1 MVKINVKKHL
11 LICTCILGLSTAG
24 ALIQSTIHSSSTES
38 NLALNKAVELHIT
51 AEQQKQAELNSVGA
65 SLLKNSENLQPENE
79 AIELHITADQ
89 QKQAELNSV
98 RASMFKNSEN
108 LQPENKDV
116 KIHVTAEEQQKIEQI
131 GS

>member
-1 MVKINVKKHL
+1 M
-11 LICTCILGLSTAG
+11 
-24 ALIQSTIHSSSTES
+24 
-38 NLALNKAVELHIT
+38 
-51 AEQQKQAELNSVGA
+51 
-65 SLLKNSENLQPENE
+65 KNSENLQPENE
-79 AIELHITADQ
+79 AVELHITADQ

>member
-24 ALIQSTIHSSSTES
+24 VLIQSTIHSSSTES

-51 AEQQKQAELNSVGA
+51 AEQQKQAELNSIG
-65 SLLKNSENLQPENE
+65 ENL
-79 AIELHITADQ
+79 L
-89 QKQAELNSV
+89 
-98 RASMFKNSEN
+98 KNSEN

-116 KIHVTAEEQQKIEQI
+116 EIHVTAEEQQKIEQI